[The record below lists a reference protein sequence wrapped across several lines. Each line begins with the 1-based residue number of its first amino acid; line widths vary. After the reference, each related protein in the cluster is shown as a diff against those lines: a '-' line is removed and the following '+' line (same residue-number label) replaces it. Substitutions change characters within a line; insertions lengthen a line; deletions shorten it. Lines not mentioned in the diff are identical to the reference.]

1 MRASGLGFAASGPM
15 RLAAGLMFV
24 GCSAGAVVLVEGQ
37 RPSVAGVST
46 PVAGLPV
53 AAVRSVDLRAEAT
66 FPVTSW
72 VVQVLGRDCPGQIE
86 VRQWRGALSLA
97 PGDEVVV
104 QAQAEDPH
112 LAAGALRLRLGTA
125 PDQVVWGGSRITTT
139 LTLPTGP

>member
-46 PVAGLPV
+46 PVGGLTV
-53 AAVRSVDLRAEAT
+53 AAVRPVDLRAEAT

-72 VVQVLGRDCPGQIE
+72 VVQVLGRNCPGQIE
-86 VRQWRGALSLA
+86 DRQWRGTLSLA

-112 LAAGALRLRLGTA
+112 LSAGALRLRLGTA

>member
-15 RLAAGLMFV
+15 RLAAGLVFV
-24 GCSAGAVVLVEGQ
+24 GGSAGAVVLVEGH
-37 RPSVAGVST
+37 RPSVAGVSS
-46 PVAGLPV
+46 PVADLPV

-86 VRQWRGALSLA
+86 VRQWRGTLSLA

-112 LAAGALRLRLGTA
+112 LSAGALRLRLGTA